1 MGERYCSDGG
11 VGVDGGARSTR
22 RTMAGVALVALA
34 LGLVPTVQPAGGG
47 APVVHQTAAGRPWA
61 PAEQRAPRRLQDGAA
76 PSFPVGAYLGEAASW
91 ESELETEEPPPGG
104 AGSWEEGGGDAG
116 DDTGAPPESEA
127 ESTHPA
133 AASSDSSDS
142 ISTTDALVV
151 VGALVAIGWV
161 VVRASAQ
168 GKEPEEEDRR
178 AGTEWRHTPANDS
191 GDEQEHDSLL
201 GGDVAAPRRHYRS
214 SDASHDKR
222 YLHGGVV

>member
-1 MGERYCSDGG
+1 M
-11 VGVDGGARSTR
+11 R
-22 RTMAGVALVALA
+22 RTMVGVALVALA
-34 LGLVPTVQPAGGG
+34 LGLVPTVQPASGGG
-47 APVVHQTAAGRPWA
+47 GTPPVVHQTAAGRPWA
-61 PAEQRAPRRLQDGAA
+61 PSEQRAPRRLQDGAA

-104 AGSWEEGGGDAG
+104 AGSWEEGGDEAG
-116 DDTGAPPESEA
+116 DEAGAPPESEA
-127 ESTHPA
+127 EATHPA
-133 AASSDSSDS
+133 AASSDSGDSGDS

-214 SDASHDKR
+214 SDASNDKR